1 MKPGMHTWSFRN
13 RFKEDPT
20 FTIFDCLDMTA
31 DMGFTSIEIMS
42 GKANC
47 PPDHIGPDDP
57 THLDKVMAHAAT
69 RGIEVV
75 CLSTYNDFAYV
86 MDEEWRLANVAYIKH
101 WLGIAGRLGVP
112 NIRMLTGY
120 YNDKAPRAELER
132 LTREGIRECIPYA
145 EQAGVNMAIENHTSI
160 FFEADEIMALI
171 DAMGS
176 ARLTTCPDPSNW
188 GRKAFFEGDP
198 QAKQTVL
205 DGARIVAPRAT
216 QSHLKVR
223 GIAPDGTIP
232 GFGNDLVELVRI
244 YATAGY
250 DGPLAFES
258 VGDGDL
264 LEPLVQAREIVEKA
278 IAEVK
283 QG

>member
-1 MKPGMHTWSFRN
+1 
-13 RFKEDPT
+13 
-20 FTIFDCLDMTA
+20 
-31 DMGFTSIEIMS
+31 
-42 GKANC
+42 
-47 PPDHIGPDDP
+47 
-57 THLDKVMAHAAT
+57 
-69 RGIEVV
+69 
-75 CLSTYNDFAYV
+75 
-86 MDEEWRLANVAYIKH
+86 
-101 WLGIAGRLGVP
+101 
-112 NIRMLTGY
+112 
-120 YNDKAPRAELER
+120 
-132 LTREGIRECIPYA
+132 
-145 EQAGVNMAIENHTSI
+145 
-160 FFEADEIMALI
+160 
-171 DAMGS
+171 MGS